1 MSFTARLE
9 WNGELDDMADRI
21 ARMRRQ
27 LIDAIRE
34 LSEVYGA
41 RIQSAAMEGAP
52 WTDRTSQARQG
63 LTTKVESSDAFVK
76 IILFHTATY
85 GIWLEVKWGGRYA
98 TIEPTLTAQFPALM
112 AALQSLI
119 G

>member
-27 LIDAIRE
+27 LLDAIRE
-34 LSEVYGA
+34 LAEVYGA
-41 RIQSAAMEGAP
+41 RIKSAAQEGAP
-52 WTDRTSQARQG
+52 WTDRTTQARGG
-63 LTTKVESSDAFVK
+63 LSTKVEASDAIVK

-85 GIWLEVKWGGRYA
+85 GIWLEIRWGGKYA
-98 TIEPTLTAQFPALM
+98 TIAPTLTTQFPALM